1 MQSLSLKAILCGGL
15 IAMAAAVTGCSSDGP
30 DPNPTP
36 NPGVAQTNGDPLTV
50 ISDQATL
57 SGLVLNYDSNNP
69 SENPTAYKLPTVPQ
83 HGDAVDATS
92 EKFSEG
98 FVNGGVVGY
107 KDKGIVIPVN
117 KEFKGDLYINTTSS
131 ESPINIFIEGTFNGN
146 FTGYNYA
153 VNVYILPGGQW
164 ILGDKDL
171 NFGQYANIFDYD
183 DGLVFSKKEMS
194 RDENGTT
201 KGGNIVSCSYYGK
214 TFSHS
219 NNDFHLTNYAKLF
232 VEGAIDVDD
241 LVLDVNTR
249 LSSNCLTA
257 DDVYITNSAVNY
269 VGSYINVDNLYLNS
283 GAKICLNKNAYVKVE
298 EKLSSMNPSS
308 GFSSPYGLATI
319 KADAFHTEGH
329 SMSGDVVLKMEG
341 KFKGT
346 IDAYFGTITTQVSG
360 TDKDVNVSTLEPES
374 DKVRFFS
381 DDYFDSFKETVK
393 ECPSGS
399 GNGGGGLNP
408 DPVKPGPGPEPNP
421 LPDMPVVII
430 DITGTHTHPI
440 SATSIDVVGNKA
452 YVSWHERGGNIHG
465 CLEGITIDG
474 VTATITDWME
484 TPAWKYESG
493 KNGANAA
500 TAYDFNHVIIDRTN
514 NVLLTVGEH
523 AKKGG
528 FIGRINLANTFGQ
541 NAELNVLENRQLGI
555 EDYAGNTYK
564 GLNAGRSG
572 NCVVISPDGTK
583 LLVASRGGYQVLPY
597 GAPGAKDN
605 DPFAVGEDL
614 KHLLA
619 SSVMKAI
626 STAGSGK
633 HLALYGNQLVSIEY
647 TASYDGEDWWEDT
660 ETTLP
665 AKIFLWND
673 WTQFP
678 YNPTKTLDVRAFS
691 PVFGKDVI
699 AMDASGIYSCQ
710 GHRGV
715 AKYDVALGGEVKRFN
730 VDAYMRTHRN
740 MFTRDQIIRMTGS
753 AANGLAVD
761 NKYLYIAYGGAG
773 LWVLNKDT
781 MEPVGF
787 YVTACT
793 YADNENKKASANYV
807 KVMEDGKIFV
817 AYGRDGVKVLEM
829 ESTRNARQG
838 K

>member
-1 MQSLSLKAILCGGL
+1 MKKTFIKMQSLSLKALFCGGL
-15 IAMAAAVTGCSSDGP
+15 IAMAAAITGCSSDGP
-30 DPNPTP
+30 DPDPTP

-57 SGLVLNYDSNNP
+57 SGLVLNYESNDP
-69 SENPTAYKLPTVPQ
+69 SENPTAYKLPTVP
-83 HGDAVDATS
+83 DYSKAVSVTS
-92 EKFSEG
+92 E
-98 FVNGGVVGY
+98 
-107 KDKGIVIPVN
+107 
-117 KEFKGDLYINTTSS
+117 EFKKHDWDMSPYEDRGIIIRAGEKYTQDLNVDK
-131 ESPINIFIEGTFNGN
+131 PINIFIAGELDGDINNDG
-146 FTGYNYA
+146 A
-153 VNVYILPGGQW
+153 ADVYVLESGVWKTSSLSTNANIK
-164 ILGDKDL
+164 IYD
-171 NFGQYANIFDYD
+171 YANGI
-183 DGLVFSKKEMS
+183 
-194 RDENGTT
+194 
-201 KGGNIVSCSYYGK
+201 
-214 TFSHS
+214 TFSQEDINVTCTYHGKEFNHPENNFNFS
-219 NNDFHLTNYAKLF
+219 NNVSIY
-232 VEGAIDVDD
+232 VEGAINVDD
-241 LVLDVNTR
+241 FVLSGSGR
-249 LSSNCLTA
+249 MFANCLTA
-257 DDVYITNSAVNY
+257 DDVNITNNAVNY
-269 VGSYINVDNLYLNS
+269 VGSYINVDNLYLDS

-308 GFSSPYGLATI
+308 GFSSPYGKATVYVKHYESQANYDHYQNYGEYNQYGYDVFNETQKFTGEIDIYVGKMTSADKTI
-319 KADAFHTEGH
+319 KDFNKQLTVQSERIRFL
-329 SMSGDVVLKMEG
+329 SGD
-341 KFKGT
+341 
-346 IDAYFGTITTQVSG
+346 YF
-360 TDKDVNVSTLEPES
+360 ES
-374 DKVRFFS
+374 FE
-381 DDYFDSFKETVK
+381 ETVK
-393 ECPSGS
+393 SCPSGS
-399 GNGGGGLNP
+399 GEGGNPNPVNP
-408 DPVKPGPGPEPNP
+408 DPVNP
-421 LPDMPVVII
+421 APKFPDMPVVII

-440 SATSIDVVGNKA
+440 SATGIDVVGNKA

-465 CLEGITIDG
+465 CLEGIAIDG

-514 NVLLTVGEH
+514 NVLLAVGEH

-541 NAELNVLENRQLGI
+541 NAELNVLENRQLGV
-555 EDYAGNTYK
+555 EKYSGNTYQ
-564 GLNAGRSG
+564 GLDAGRSG

-647 TASYDGEDWWEDT
+647 TAGYDGDDWWEDT

-665 AKIFLWND
+665 AKISLWND
-673 WTQFP
+673 WKEFP
-678 YNPTKTLDVRAFS
+678 NNPTKTLDVPAFS